1 MANEERG
8 QERLERFKRAGIYS
22 WSIIGIVILI
32 GLAIF
37 VSSKLRAIF
46 APLVYAVILTYILNP
61 LVNLLQKLVKKR
73 LIATILAYL
82 IVIILIAVIITF
94 LYPVIANQ
102 VRGFFRDFP
111 LYVEY
116 ARNFIDNLSQR
127 YITIEIPAEVRNVI
141 DNMINEVKEFGISVI
156 KQAPGATI
164 NIISAIINLVVSPVI
179 AFYFIKDSKRI
190 KTFILRLFPESR
202 RVQIEEFVGTVNH
215 ALGGFIK
222 GQLSVALIVG
232 VLCSIALLIIGVRYA
247 IFIGMVAGLFNI
259 IPYFGPIVG
268 IVLASLVAIFD
279 NPIKIIFI
287 VISFVAIQQIDN
299 FFISPNIMRYRVG
312 VHPVMII
319 FSLILGGSLLG
330 FWGLILAVPI
340 VAICQELLKK
350 YFFVKLGD

>member
-1 MANEERG
+1 MNNKDRD
-8 QERLERFKRAGIYS
+8 QERVDRFKKAGIYS

-32 GLAIF
+32 GLVIF

-46 APLVYAVILTYILNP
+46 TPFIYAVILTYVLNP
-61 LVNLLQKLVKKR
+61 LVNLLQRLVKKR
-73 LIATILAYL
+73 IIATILAYL
-82 IVIILIAVIITF
+82 IVVFLIGIMITF
-94 LYPVIANQ
+94 LYPLIADQ

-116 ARNFIDNLSQR
+116 ARNFIDNLSQK

-141 DNMINEVKEFGISVI
+141 DNMINDVREFGISVI
-156 KQAPGATI
+156 KRAPGATI
-164 NIISAIINLVVSPVI
+164 NLFSAIINMVVSPVI

-190 KTFILRLFPESR
+190 KAFIFRLFPKSKRSR
-202 RVQIEEFVGTVNH
+202 IEDFVSTVNH

-222 GQLSVALIVG
+222 GQLAVAFIVG

-259 IPYFGPIVG
+259 IPYLGPIVG
-268 IVLASLVAIFD
+268 IIIASLVAVFD

-287 VISFVAIQQIDN
+287 LISFIAIQQIDN
-299 FFISPNIMRYRVG
+299 FFISPNIMKYQVG
-312 VHPVMII
+312 VHPVTVIL
-319 FSLILGGSLLG
+319 SLILGGSLFG
-330 FWGLILAVPI
+330 FWGVLLAVPI

-350 YFFVKLGD
+350 YFFMKLED